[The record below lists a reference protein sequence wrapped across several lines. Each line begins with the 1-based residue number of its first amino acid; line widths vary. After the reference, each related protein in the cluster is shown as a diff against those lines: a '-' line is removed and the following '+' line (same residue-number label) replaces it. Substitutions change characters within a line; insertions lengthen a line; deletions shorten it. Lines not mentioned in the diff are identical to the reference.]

1 MSTSSAKL
9 PRPAPRT
16 PIRRNGVA
24 TKERIIEAA
33 IALIA
38 ENGGALAMRP
48 LAHRAGCSPAAIYQF
63 FADLD
68 DLGSAIVERV
78 AAEAVSELSPRLPAE
93 LAAADPV
100 AFFGAVMQGVVAL
113 QASRPETLCL
123 VRPQPDGP
131 RSALAMALRDVIRRM
146 VSDAFAAGRPDV
158 APERLEEVLTVAQHA
173 LIGAMAGIPPRDTDA
188 RARYLADVSQLV
200 GGFVSGAL
208 APDGVR

>member
-9 PRPAPRT
+9 PRAAPRK
-16 PIRRNGVA
+16 PVRRNGLA

-38 ENGGALAMRP
+38 EDDSVLAMRP
-48 LAHRAGCSPAAIYQF
+48 LARRAGCSPAAIYQF

-68 DLGSAIVERV
+68 DLGAAIVERV
-78 AAEAVSELSPRLPAE
+78 AADAVSELAPRLSAQ
-93 LAAADPV
+93 LAAADPA
-100 AFFGAVMQGVVAL
+100 AFFVAVMQGVVAL

-131 RSALAMALRDVIRRM
+131 RAALAMALRKVIRRM

-158 APERLEEVLTVAQHA
+158 APERREEVLTVAQHA
-173 LIGAMAGIPPRDTDA
+173 LIGAMAGVPPRETAA
-188 RARYLADVSQLV
+188 RARYLADVSELV
-200 GGFVSGAL
+200 GGFVSRAL
-208 APDGVR
+208 ARSEDS